1 MGARKPAGQVL
12 VAFAAET
19 HDAVANAKIK
29 LTRKRA
35 DLIVVNVVGVD
46 RVFGADHNTVT
57 LITADGRTTTLGEMA
72 KSDVSDAIWDQVV
85 ERLDPQVADDGNG
98 QDPGEDASRR

>member
-1 MGARKPAGQVL
+1 KPFGQVL

-19 HDAVANAKIK
+19 QDALANAKVK

-35 DLIVVNVVGVD
+35 DLIVVNEVGVD

-57 LITADGRTTTLGEMA
+57 LIDAAGDTVELGPLP
-72 KSDVSDAIWDQVV
+72 KDDVADAIWDQVV
-85 ERLDPQVADDGNG
+85 KRLDPQVAGAG
-98 QDPGEDASRR
+98 AAQDPGETASRR